1 MRKKQHLLFCFFI
14 FLMGILMTVSIGVV
28 AADRLVLYT
37 DITANING
45 YDIPAYSIDGQL
57 VVVVSDLG
65 NYGFQTKYDNATRTT
80 TITRANETTTIT
92 PILSGKNYNH
102 ANVYDTDIRLL
113 VCGKTVS
120 GYNVGGKMTIPFSAL
135 APFGTYRYDND
146 TRTSSLTVAG
156 LPTAPKKERLTVV
169 TTDKK
174 LCLNGI
180 DLYGVAKIGNEY
192 GIPTEVLTDENLVCL
207 RKTDHGFD
215 RTYDAPIAYFNETDT
230 MYTLE
235 VNDGAHRTFA
245 GVCKPSYIHKQA
257 KVLGTAVTA
266 TKKLYANDRKTEL
279 GSIYLLNGHYPIIPM
294 SVLGAV
300 ADGENFKLDTIPEE
314 ERLPI
319 RYDTAD
325 LIGDILPT
333 LIKATEKETVLAIH
347 DYLVNHLTYDPRV
360 SEWGTISEERTA
372 TIDAAEK
379 AAEDKYILNANIVLT
394 YRYGVCQDYAE
405 LFCTMCNRAS
415 IPCELV
421 SGSARGNHAWNRVY
435 LDGKWQYIDCT
446 WDDPVSATPT
456 LRYDYF
462 LIDAEQLVKTHW
474 WNGDDYPMPDD
485 YDPNWENLDP
495 LHLTSADQFRKCVAA
510 QLKQGKT
517 HFSLRTTEYG
527 GVNNCGQYNTKDLFV
542 HSLSMYYDSTTYSYV
557 FDVEYWDLSH

>member
-1 MRKKQHLLFCFFI
+1 MLRLFLSGFQHCFVFGVGWPA
-14 FLMGILMTVSIGVV
+14 LGVV

-45 YDIPAYSIDGQL
+45 YEIPSYSIDGHL
-57 VVVVSDLG
+57 VVVVSDLE
-65 NYGFQTKYDNATRTT
+65 NYGFQTKYDNTTRTT
-80 TITRANETTTIT
+80 TITRNDKVTAIT

-102 ANVYDTDIRLL
+102 ANVYDTDIQLV

-156 LPTAPKKERLTVV
+156 LPTAPQKERLTVT

-174 LCLNGI
+174 LCINGV
-180 DLYGVAKIGNEY
+180 DLYGVVKLGDEY
-192 GIPTEVLTDENLVCL
+192 GIPVEVLTDENWICL

-215 RTYDAPIAYFNETDT
+215 RKYDVSIAHFEERDT
-230 MYTLE
+230 MYCFS
-235 VNDGAHRTFA
+235 VDDGAHRTFA
-245 GVCKPSYIHKQA
+245 GACKPSYVNPKA
-257 KVLGTAVTA
+257 TVLGTAVTA
-266 TKKLYANDRKTEL
+266 TKKLYASDRKTEL
-279 GSIYLLNGHYPIIPM
+279 GSIYLIDGRYPIIPM

-300 ADGENFKLDTIPEE
+300 ADGANFKLDTIPVE

-319 RYDTAD
+319 QYDTAD

-333 LIKATEKETVLAIH
+333 LRKTTEKETVLAIH
-347 DYLVNHLTYDPRV
+347 DYLVNHLTYDPRI
-360 SEWGTISEERTA
+360 SSWGSLSEERIA
-372 TIDAAEK
+372 EIDAAEK

-394 YRYGVCQDYAE
+394 YRYGVCQDYSD
-405 LFCTMCNRAS
+405 LFCTMCNRVG
-415 IPCELV
+415 IPCIRV
-421 SGSARGNHAWNRVY
+421 SGSAKGGNHRWNMVY
-435 LDGKWQYIDCT
+435 LEGKWQYIDCT
-446 WDDPVSATPT
+446 WDDPVGTTPT

-462 LIDAEQLVKTHW
+462 LVDAEQLVKTHVW
-474 WNGDDYPMPDD
+474 KGNDYPVPDD

-495 LHLTSADQFRKCVAA
+495 MKLTSADQFRKCLAA

-517 HFSLRTTEYG
+517 HFALRTTEYG
-527 GVNNCGQYNTKDLFV
+527 GVNSYNRYNERNRYV
-542 HSLSMYYDSTTYSYV
+542 YSIRMQYDSASYSYV
-557 FDVEYWDLSH
+557 FDVEYWDLTN